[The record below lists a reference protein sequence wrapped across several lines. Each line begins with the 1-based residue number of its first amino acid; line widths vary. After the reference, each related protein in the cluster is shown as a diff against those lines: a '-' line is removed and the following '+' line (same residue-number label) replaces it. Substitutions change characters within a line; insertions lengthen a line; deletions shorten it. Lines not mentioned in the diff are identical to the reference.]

1 MEETPDLKPWEV
13 PPDEAYWQALLN
25 EGEYGEAL
33 VSTGPE
39 EQAHYEE
46 KSSLPLPKVDVVQAD
61 VGSQSQE
68 YRSACWERF
77 LQYQAESKPVELR
90 VVSSNRGGLLVKWD
104 GVAGFIPASQL
115 CDSVPYDDEQ
125 LRQEALARRIGTI
138 VTLKVIEV
146 DPAKT
151 RLILSER
158 AVQRSDE
165 PRVSVLDMLTP
176 GDIRRGRVTN
186 LCAFGAFV
194 DLGGVEGLV
203 HISEI
208 SWSRVSH
215 PADLLQVGQ
224 EVDVYVLNVERE
236 QRRIGLSLK
245 RLQPDPWSTV
255 ETRYKI
261 GQVISGVVTSIAKF
275 GVFVRL
281 DEGLEGL
288 AHTMD
293 LGEGPPDY
301 HQSLRAGE
309 IIQVRIASIEPG
321 RHRIGLSFVE

>member
-13 PPDEAYWQALLN
+13 PPDEAYWQALLQ
-25 EGEYGEAL
+25 EGEYGESAAP
-33 VSTGPE
+33 SKPE
-39 EQAHYEE
+39 EQAPPQE
-46 KSSLPLPKVDVVQAD
+46 KASFLPETDTGQAN

-68 YRSACWERF
+68 DRSVCWGRF
-77 LQYQAESKPVELR
+77 LQYQAEGKPVELR

-115 CDSVPYDDEQ
+115 CDNVPYDDEP
-125 LRQEALARRIGTI
+125 LRQEALARRIGSM

-158 AVQRSDE
+158 AVQRSEE
-165 PRVSVLDMLTP
+165 PGVNVLDMLTP
-176 GDIRRGRVTN
+176 GDVRRGRVTN

-208 SWSRVSH
+208 SWGRVSH
-215 PADLLQVGQ
+215 PSDVLHAGQ

-236 QRRIGLSLK
+236 QRRVGLSLK

-255 ETRYKI
+255 ESRYRI
-261 GQVISGVVTSIAKF
+261 GQVISGAVTNVARF
-275 GVFVRL
+275 GVFVRIE
-281 DEGLEGL
+281 EGLEGL
-288 AHTMD
+288 AHVTE
-293 LGEGPPDY
+293 LAEGPPDY
-301 HQSLRAGE
+301 HKPVREGDTV
-309 IIQVRIASIEPG
+309 QVRITSIEPA
-321 RHRIGLSFVE
+321 RHRIGLSFE